1 MIGVSFYG
9 DFLATA
15 GWAWA
20 LVNKAG
26 KLLVGALGTVPGCL
40 AQSAAVAEHY
50 AVYHLRSVATGGLRV
65 VTDCKGV
72 VSNWARGDSYAR
84 RPDAQ
89 TASLWL
95 RGASLA
101 DVRWTKAHRD
111 AEALATADGDE
122 RRDILVNAAVDE
134 WAKTAVSWITQ
145 ALGRLGSRRCTG
157 LCATLKRWCGM
168 RLESYVPSGSKTW
181 PTALPFALCL
191 TPRHASLVRLLDR
204 RSRMSGSL
212 SRRRSSAAA
221 GASCPEAI
229 VRAKAAP
236 SLVRMAEDGL
246 ALGHVLWVAFRADS
260 GAGLVM
266 CERCAHFAER
276 KAVYLQRQRAYQRFF
291 LRGVHP
297 LNHEIGLLDARP
309 WRGVEEQRAAE
320 EVALSRSRREALWTR
335 SPSAGPLPLPRG
347 PAREPLRG
355 EAPCLAVMRAAWND
369 LGGVRCR
376 QVAGGRAAP
385 QGAHPPLR

>member
-168 RLESYVPSGSKTW
+168 RLE
-181 PTALPFALCL
+181 
-191 TPRHASLVRLLDR
+191 
-204 RSRMSGSL
+204 
-212 SRRRSSAAA
+212 
-221 GASCPEAI
+221 
-229 VRAKAAP
+229 
-236 SLVRMAEDGL
+236 
-246 ALGHVLWVAFRADS
+246 
-260 GAGLVM
+260 
-266 CERCAHFAER
+266 
-276 KAVYLQRQRAYQRFF
+276 
-291 LRGVHP
+291 
-297 LNHEIGLLDARP
+297 
-309 WRGVEEQRAAE
+309 
-320 EVALSRSRREALWTR
+320 
-335 SPSAGPLPLPRG
+335 
-347 PAREPLRG
+347 
-355 EAPCLAVMRAAWND
+355 
-369 LGGVRCR
+369 
-376 QVAGGRAAP
+376 
-385 QGAHPPLR
+385 